1 MGQCCSAPDDADGSR
16 AVPGTSTAAAGA
28 RAGQSTAHLPP
39 SAPLRTGHLQWTA
52 APPGLTRDQ
61 LERRR
66 EEYWATSPAYGGR
79 AEVWDALRAICNAV
93 ITGDHDMVP
102 ALVDAAGISIPTGDL
117 TEAAGP
123 EGGAYDVLGNKYV
136 VPSFC
141 LVSPTNLLAS
151 PPPAPTSP
159 TRPIASSQSTVA
171 SATDIPMKPTAAVA
185 AAPAPTSPAPTPR
198 PAAVPASP
206 RAEVPADPTSDEG
219 PVVHLTCRPS
229 AGTHGDAVVRVGV
242 RAPIARLKARL
253 APKGEPTP
261 LDPAA
266 MRVMY
271 LGRIYG
277 DERKVGELPF
287 LGGNVA
293 AAEVTASGNGGS
305 AAALARHIVQV
316 MVLDR

>member
-16 AVPGTSTAAAGA
+16 AVPGASTAASGA

-93 ITGDHDMVP
+93 ITGDQNMVP

-136 VPSFC
+136 VPAFC
-141 LVSPTNLLAS
+141 LVPPTNLLAS
-151 PPPAPTSP
+151 PPPVPAPVSP

-171 SATDIPMKPTAAVA
+171 SATDIPMKPTVVTAP
-185 AAPAPTSPAPTPR
+185 APAPTSPAPTPR
-198 PAAVPASP
+198 AAVPASP
-206 RAEVPADPTSDEG
+206 RTEVPADPTPDEG

-229 AGTHGDAVVRVGV
+229 AGTHGDAVVRVG
-242 RAPIARLKARL
+242 ARL

-293 AAEVTASGNGGS
+293 AAEATASGNGGS
-305 AAALARHIVQV
+305 VAALARHIVQV